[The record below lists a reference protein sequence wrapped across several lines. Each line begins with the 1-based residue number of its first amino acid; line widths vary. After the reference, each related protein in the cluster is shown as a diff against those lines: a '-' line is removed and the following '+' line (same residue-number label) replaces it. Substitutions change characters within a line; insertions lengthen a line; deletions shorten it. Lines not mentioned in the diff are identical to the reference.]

1 MRFTQLM
8 GFIFATLPALGGLS
22 SAFALDWKKTTLAA
36 TTAPFQAE
44 QQAVFEFTNHSAKA
58 VAIRDIE
65 TSCSCLVAKSDQAIY
80 PPGASGK
87 ITANFTVGDRGGLYE
102 RTVTVRT
109 DESDEPVHL
118 VFKIEVP
125 EVAVATPRSVAWR
138 LNEVPTEKNVDLT
151 AAAGLEINFLNAQCT
166 SDAYTVS
173 LEAIEAGRLYRLHIK
188 PNTTK
193 SPASAAIRV
202 IGREKSGHDV
212 LLSAYASV
220 Q

>member
-1 MRFTQLM
+1 MRFIRRL
-8 GFIFATLPALGGLS
+8 GFIFATLSALGGLG
-22 SAFALDWKKTTLAA
+22 SAFALDWKTTTL
-36 TTAPFQAE
+36 TAITVPFQPE

-65 TSCSCLVAKSDQAIY
+65 TSCSCLVANSDRPIY

-109 DESDEPVHL
+109 DEFDEPVHL
-118 VFKIEVP
+118 VFNIEVP
-125 EVAVATPRSVAWR
+125 EVATATPRSVAWG
-138 LNEVPTEKNVDLT
+138 LNEEPVEKTVALA
-151 AAAGLEINFLNAQCT
+151 AAAGLEITFLTAQCT
-166 SDAYTVS
+166 SDAYSVR
-173 LEAIEAGRLYRLHIK
+173 LEPIEAGRLYRLHIK